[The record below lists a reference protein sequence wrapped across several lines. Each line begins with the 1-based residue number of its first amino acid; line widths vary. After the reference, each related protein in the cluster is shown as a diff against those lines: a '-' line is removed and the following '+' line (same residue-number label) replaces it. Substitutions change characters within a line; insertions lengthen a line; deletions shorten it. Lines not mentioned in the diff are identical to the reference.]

1 MSVIS
6 MKQLLEAGVH
16 FGHQTRRWN
25 PKMAKY
31 IFTERNGIY
40 IIDLQKTVRKAEEA
54 YMFIRDVAAQ
64 GGSVLFVG
72 TKKQARE
79 SIEQEAKRCNM
90 FYVNNR
96 WLGGMLTN
104 FKTIRQSIARL
115 TRINN
120 MEKNGDFEALTKKEV
135 SKLVLERE
143 KLEKNLGG
151 IKEMRQLPSA
161 LFIVDPRKEHIA
173 ISEARKLGIPIV
185 GICDTNCDP
194 DELDYV
200 IPGNDDAIR
209 AVKLI
214 AGKMAD
220 AVIEGRQ
227 GEQEEE
233 QVEAEANADAQAV
246 EESAELF
253 AEAKEEPVQAS
264 DKTRRSIS
272 MAVSASD
279 VKALREATG
288 AGMMDCKKALTEADG
303 NMEKATEILREKGL
317 AAAAKKSGR
326 IAAEGVVA
334 SYIHMG
340 GRIGVLVEVNCETD
354 FVAKTDQFQSFVR
367 DIAMQIAASNPLY
380 LSSEE
385 VPQDTID
392 KEKEILR
399 IQAINEG
406 KPEKIVNNMVEGRIK
421 KYFKEVC
428 LLDQPFVK
436 DSDKSIAD
444 YVKEQIAA
452 LGENI
457 TIRRFTRYEMGEGLQ
472 KREDNFVEEV
482 MNQAKA

>member
-1 MSVIS
+1 
-6 MKQLLEAGVH
+6 
-16 FGHQTRRWN
+16 
-25 PKMAKY
+25 
-31 IFTERNGIY
+31 
-40 IIDLQKTVRKAEEA
+40 
-54 YMFIRDVAAQ
+54 
-64 GGSVLFVG
+64 
-72 TKKQARE
+72 
-79 SIEQEAKRCNM
+79 
-90 FYVNNR
+90 
-96 WLGGMLTN
+96 
-104 FKTIRQSIARL
+104 
-115 TRINN
+115 
-120 MEKNGDFEALTKKEV
+120 
-135 SKLVLERE
+135 
-143 KLEKNLGG
+143 
-151 IKEMRQLPSA
+151 
-161 LFIVDPRKEHIA
+161 
-173 ISEARKLGIPIV
+173 
-185 GICDTNCDP
+185 
-194 DELDYV
+194 
-200 IPGNDDAIR
+200 
-209 AVKLI
+209 
-214 AGKMAD
+214 
-220 AVIEGRQ
+220 
-227 GEQEEE
+227 
-233 QVEAEANADAQAV
+233 
-246 EESAELF
+246 
-253 AEAKEEPVQAS
+253 
-264 DKTRRSIS
+264 
-272 MAVSASD
+272 MAVSAGD

-436 DSDKSIAD
+436 DPDKSIAD

>member
-54 YMFIRDVAAQ
+54 YMFVRDIAAE
-64 GGSVLFVG
+64 GGTILFVG

-135 SKLVLERE
+135 SKLMLERE

-151 IKEMRQLPSA
+151 IKDMRQLPSA

-173 ISEARKLGIPIV
+173 ISEAHKLGIPIV

-227 GEQEEE
+227 GEQEE
-233 QVEAEANADAQAV
+233 VDRRR
-246 EESAELF
+246 SRSRTDR
-253 AEAKEEPVQAS
+253 KCG
-264 DKTRRSIS
+264 KTVRCRSQGCTGRSIS
-272 MAVSASD
+272 KLLGGSNIMAISASD

-288 AGMMDCKKALTEADG
+288 AGMMDCKRALTEADG
-303 NMEKATEILREKGL
+303 NMWKKPPKSFVKKAWLRRPRNPAVLPRKAL
-317 AAAAKKSGR
+317 WPATS
-326 IAAEGVVA
+326 IWAAESA
-334 SYIHMG
+334 CSW
-340 GRIGVLVEVNCETD
+340 
-354 FVAKTDQFQSFVR
+354 K
-367 DIAMQIAASNPLY
+367 
-380 LSSEE
+380 
-385 VPQDTID
+385 
-392 KEKEILR
+392 
-399 IQAINEG
+399 
-406 KPEKIVNNMVEGRIK
+406 
-421 KYFKEVC
+421 
-428 LLDQPFVK
+428 
-436 DSDKSIAD
+436 
-444 YVKEQIAA
+444 
-452 LGENI
+452 
-457 TIRRFTRYEMGEGLQ
+457 
-472 KREDNFVEEV
+472 
-482 MNQAKA
+482 